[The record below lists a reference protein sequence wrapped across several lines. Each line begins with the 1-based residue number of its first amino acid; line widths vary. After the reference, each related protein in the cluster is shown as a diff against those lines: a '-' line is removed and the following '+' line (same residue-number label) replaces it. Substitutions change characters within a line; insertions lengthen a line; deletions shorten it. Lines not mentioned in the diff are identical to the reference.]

1 MTTQTPAA
9 ARTGRARA
17 RLGPRRRRLLVRVV
31 QYVLLVAALAGL
43 ASMIKWDS
51 VSENI
56 LNVDAARAL
65 LPKIPRAFGNTLLY
79 MVCSF
84 ALSIVLGTVLALMRV
99 SEVRLYRIVST
110 IYVEFFRGI
119 PALLYVIAVGFALP
133 LVLSFSL
140 TSTLLKVTIALGM
153 VSAAYVAETLRAG
166 LQAVPQ
172 GQIEAAR
179 SLGMSKARTTVTVV
193 VPQAF
198 RIVLPPLTN
207 EIILLTKDTALISSL
222 GVMLDEFELTKIGQN
237 ALASGAGGGLTP
249 LFVVGACYLVITIPL
264 GIFARKLEAKGA
276 RSRS

>member
-9 ARTGRARA
+9 ARTARARA
-17 RLGPRRRRLLVRVV
+17 RLSPRRRRLLVRVV
-31 QYVLLVAALAGL
+31 QYVVLVGALVAL
-43 ASMIKWDS
+43 ASLVKWDS
-51 VSENI
+51 VQENI
-56 LNVDAARAL
+56 FNVEAAKAL

-84 ALSIVLGTVLALMRV
+84 ALSIVLGTLLALMRV

-119 PALLYVIAVGFALP
+119 PALLYVIAVGLALP
-133 LVLSFSL
+133 LVLSVSL
-140 TSTLLKVTIALGM
+140 KSTLLKVTIALGM
-153 VSAAYVAETLRAG
+153 VSAAYVAETMRAG
-166 LQAVPQ
+166 LQAVPK
-172 GQIEAAR
+172 GQVEAAR
-179 SLGMSKARTTVTVV
+179 SLGMSQARTTVTVV

-222 GVMLDEFELTKIGQN
+222 GLMIPEFELTKIGQN

-264 GIFARKLEAKGA
+264 GIFARRLEAKGA